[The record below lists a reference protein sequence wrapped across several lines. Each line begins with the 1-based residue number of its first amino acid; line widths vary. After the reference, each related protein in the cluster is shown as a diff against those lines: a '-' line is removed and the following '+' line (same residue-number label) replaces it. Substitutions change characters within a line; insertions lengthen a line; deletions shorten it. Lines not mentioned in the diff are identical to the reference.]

1 MHLAQAKMRSPE
13 GKPVLLLRRRT
24 HCKFGYFLF
33 LTVGLYFP
41 LSFLSFQTIIEPLL
55 HIAHFFAIINLL
67 YQNILIL
74 ARFMLL
80 LLIIWNIYF

>member
-1 MHLAQAKMRSPE
+1 MHLAQAKTRSPE
-13 GKPVLLLRRRT
+13 GKRT
-24 HCKFGYFLF
+24 HCRFGYFLF

-41 LSFLSFQTIIEPLL
+41 LSFLSFQTIIDPFL
-55 HIAHFFAIINLL
+55 HIVHCFAMVILS